1 MKGWIALDIDGT
13 ITDDMH
19 SVPPEVSSYLGSLVE
34 QQWQIMFITGRT
46 FSFAHSALKS
56 LQFPYY
62 LAVQNGADI
71 IQMPQKKMIARYYL
85 QGAQV
90 IPVLEKFYN
99 GQKEDYLIYSG
110 FEKGD
115 FCYWRP
121 QHFSQEMIS
130 YMQKLQ
136 KLAKEPWQAMES
148 FAFEEQ
154 MSFPLIKCIGSKEV
168 MEKIEAQLKDFTDVE
183 KTMIR
188 DTISN
193 NLYLILITDSNAT
206 KGRALT
212 RMVDGKGRGRLIIA
226 AGDDLNDLSMLKAAD
241 IGIAME
247 TAPKILLQE
256 ADIVASRASE
266 LGIIKALKEAVT
278 KGS

>member
-13 ITDDMH
+13 ITDELH

-71 IQMPQKKMIARYYL
+71 IQMPQKKALARYYL
-85 QGAQV
+85 QGSQV
-90 IPVLEKFYN
+90 IPVLEQVYQ
-99 GQKEDYLIYSG
+99 GQKEDYLIYAG

-121 QHFSQEMIS
+121 QHFSKEMSS
-130 YMQKLQ
+130 YLQKLQ
-136 KLAKEPWQAMES
+136 KLAIKPWRAVES

-154 MSFPLIKCIGSKEV
+154 MSFPLIKCLGSKEV
-168 MEKIEAQLKDFTDVE
+168 MEKIKAQLMDFTDVE
-183 KTMIR
+183 KSMIR
-188 DTISN
+188 DMISD
-193 NLYLILITDSNAT
+193 NLYLILITDIHAT

-212 RMVDGKGRGRLIIA
+212 RMVDGNGRGRLIIA

-266 LGIIKALKEAVT
+266 LGIIKALKEAVS
-278 KGS
+278 KI